1 MNLFRHQ
8 SKGVQVT
15 FLVILILLVAV
26 CGVHVVGSHHDGE
39 PAGQGMA
46 DSSNLA
52 VFLIG
57 IVLTIFVAA
66 GTRPLPSAGVP
77 RPPDL
82 AYRRRRSL
90 AVGQTSPLLE
100 APLRC

>member
-26 CGVHVVGSHHDGE
+26 CGVHVVGSHHDAE
-39 PAGQGMA
+39 HAGQGMA
-46 DSSNLA
+46 DSSSLA
-52 VFLIG
+52 VFLLG
-57 IVLTIFVAA
+57 ILLTIFVAA
-66 GTRPLPSAGVP
+66 VTRPLPSAALP
-77 RPPDL
+77 RPPDHGN
-82 AYRRRRSL
+82 RRRRHL
-90 AVGQTSPLLE
+90 AVRQSSLLLE